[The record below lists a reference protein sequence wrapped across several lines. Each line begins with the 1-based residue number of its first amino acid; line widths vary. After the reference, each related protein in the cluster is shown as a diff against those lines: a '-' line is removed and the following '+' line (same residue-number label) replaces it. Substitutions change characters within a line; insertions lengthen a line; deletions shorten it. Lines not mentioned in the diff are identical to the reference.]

1 MKTQKDQFYDGIV
14 ALMDK
19 LGMSTEQAIQ
29 PLLSVLM
36 GALDVVTDDPSLR
49 RRLVDQVYETMTRK
63 LVTEGGRAN

>member
-1 MKTQKDQFYDGIV
+1 MKTQKDQFYDGVV

-19 LGMSTEQAIQ
+19 LGMSTEQTIQ